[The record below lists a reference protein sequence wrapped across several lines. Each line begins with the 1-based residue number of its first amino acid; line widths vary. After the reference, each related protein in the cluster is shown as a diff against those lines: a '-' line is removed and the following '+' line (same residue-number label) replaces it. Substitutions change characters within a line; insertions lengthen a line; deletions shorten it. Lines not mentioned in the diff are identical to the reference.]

1 MASVEIRRTSVG
13 EGELISPRGSID
25 LSCANELDR
34 ALSGVLDGQP
44 LPGFVVLD
52 FEHVSFI
59 SSIGIA
65 VLLAFRQRAE
75 ANSVSVTVAR
85 LGDQA
90 TMALRAMKMDRHLMM
105 YPTVAEAVEAA
116 RATRVADDEM
126 GGNA

>member
-34 ALSGVLDGQP
+34 ELSGVLDRQP

-65 VLLAFRQRAE
+65 VLLAFGQRAE
-75 ANSVSVTVAR
+75 ANNVPVTVAR
-85 LGDQA
+85 LGEQA
-90 TMALRAMKMDRHLMM
+90 TMALRAMKMDRHFRLHA
-105 YPTVAEAVEAA
+105 TVAEAVEAA
-116 RATRVADDEM
+116 RVTRTPDDEI
-126 GGNA
+126 GGGA